1 MLTLFKYNWQVRDE
15 WFDWCTHV
23 PFEELTRTRVGGA
36 GSILYTLFHVVDA
49 EGSWIGALAGKPDPQ
64 PKFED
69 YMSVEKLR
77 DLSHEF
83 RAEVKPFLEE
93 SSSEL
98 DDKTISVYWNPGDIY
113 TYGEIARH
121 VIAHEIHHIGQ
132 LSIWSRELGVQPV
145 SANLIGRKLYPL
157 LS

>member
-15 WFDWCTHV
+15 WFDWCTGV
-23 PFEELTRTRVGGA
+23 PFEELIRTRVGGV
-36 GSILYTLFHVVDA
+36 GSILHTLFHVVDA
-49 EGSWIGALAGKPDPQ
+49 EGSWIGALGGKPDPE

-69 YMSVEKLR
+69 YMSVERLR
-77 DLSHEF
+77 NLSREF

-93 SSSEL
+93 WTSEL
-98 DDKTISVYWNPGDIY
+98 DNKTISVHWNLGDIY

-132 LSIWSRELGVQPV
+132 LSVWSRDLGVHPV
-145 SANLIGRKLYPL
+145 SANLIGRKL
-157 LS
+157 S